1 MYACLAEWSGSLCNT
16 AITQKINFENKLFP
30 PLELGIESS
39 TYRSRVRLTTTKLY
53 PRPCEETRETRSMI
67 CKGIRQSN
75 YAPLYINSSE
85 YKESAMCRLL
95 KNKMYRT
102 VKRHDV
108 VLSLNT
114 EGTTPINDSTE
125 CPTKRLNNYAAP
137 LKRKPM
143 FCAVFTWTTKLCALL
158 RDKDVDKQL
167 RRYVYCPSKRQKNTY
182 TSP

>member
-1 MYACLAEWSGSLCNT
+1 M
-16 AITQKINFENKLFP
+16 F
-30 PLELGIESS
+30 
-39 TYRSRVRLTTTKLY
+39 
-53 PRPCEETRETRSMI
+53 

-85 YKESAMCRLL
+85 FKESAMCRLL
-95 KNKMYRT
+95 KNKMYRP

-143 FCAVFTWTTKLCALL
+143 FCAVFTWTTKRCALL

-167 RRYVYCPSKRQKNTY
+167 RRYVYCPSKRQKNRRCTRIHHHECFGFIFDFSAKTCQRDRIERTCSMY
-182 TSP
+182 TRTLPERQRCFAPKTSRFSFS